1 MSLHFLLRRGLIYL
15 LPLVALAIA
24 LTARLVAPD
33 LLDRLML
40 TSFDLYQ
47 RIVPREAG
55 DIPISIVDIDEDS
68 LTKYGQWPWPRGLDA
83 QLVDKLREAG
93 AGVVAFDI
101 VFAEPDRTSP
111 KLLLD
116 QLTRDGSIAE
126 DTMRLLGNLP
136 DPDDA
141 LASAMKSLPTVAS
154 YILVDR
160 AGGQTPI
167 QKAGYAFAGD
177 DPLHFVDSF
186 PAAVT
191 DLPAFQTA
199 ALGNGFLNEH
209 VDWDQI
215 VRRVPLIMKMGDKP
229 VFSLVAETLRIV
241 TGAHTYIARAAGANG
256 EKSFGEN
263 TGLTALRIGPLTI
276 PTDAAGRVW
285 VYYSKP
291 RGERRISAAKI
302 LSGDF
307 DPALIKDH
315 IVLIGTSAAGVV
327 NDLQATPIAAGVP
340 GVEIHA
346 QLLEQ
351 ILQGIYLVRPDWGKG
366 AEILFALVAG
376 AFLIVVLP
384 RIGALA
390 SALFGMAAIVVALAV
405 SWFAFRDAQLLL
417 DPIYPI
423 VVLVMVYFI
432 SSILGYLR
440 TEVRQHEI
448 RSAFSR
454 YMSPHYVAE
463 LARNPEKLVLGGEAR
478 ILTVMFCD
486 IRGFTAMSEGLDAR
500 ALTHLMNSFTSP
512 MSDIITEAHGT
523 IDKYIGDCIMAFW
536 NAPLD
541 DPNHGKNAVRAAQ
554 QIRLKLVDLNLKL
567 MAEAEASGRP
577 YHELRVGI
585 GINTGECVVGN
596 FGSEQRFNYSL
607 LGDPVNL
614 ASRLEGLCKLY
625 LVDLVIGEETAKM
638 LDDPTL
644 LELDLVAVKGK
655 SQAVKVYTL
664 PPEDE
669 DEAAYKNRHE
679 ELLAAYRRQDWTA
692 AQGAL
697 GEAPLAAA
705 RYLAPVYALY
715 RHRIAHFQIEAPP
728 TDWDG
733 VYTAEEK

>member
-1 MSLHFLLRRGLIYL
+1 MSFHFLLRRGLIYV
-15 LPLVALAIA
+15 LPLLALLIA
-24 LTARLVAPD
+24 LTARLAVPD

-40 TSFDLYQ
+40 ISFDFYQ

-55 DIPISIVDIDEDS
+55 DVPIRIVDIDEDS
-68 LTKYGQWPWPRGLDA
+68 LKRYGQWPWSRSLDA

-93 AGVVAFDI
+93 AAVVAFDI

-111 KLLLD
+111 KLLLA
-116 QLTRDGSIAE
+116 QLTQRGGVDE
-126 DTMRLLGNLP
+126 DTTRLLGSLP
-136 DPDDA
+136 DPDET
-141 LASAMKSLPTVAS
+141 LAAAMKSLPTIAS
-154 YILVDR
+154 FILVDH
-160 AGGQTPI
+160 AEPTMPVA
-167 QKAGYAFAGD
+167 KAGYAFAGD
-177 DPLHFVDSF
+177 NPLQFVDTF
-186 PAAVT
+186 RTAIT
-191 DLPAFQTA
+191 DLPAFQNA
-199 ALGNGFLNEH
+199 AMGNGFLNEH
-209 VDWDQI
+209 TDWDQI
-215 VRRVPLIMKMGDKP
+215 VRRVPLIMKLGDKP
-229 VFSLVAETLRIV
+229 VFSLVAETLRVV
-241 TGAHTYIARAAGANG
+241 TGAKTYIGRAAGANG

-263 TGLTALRIGPLTI
+263 TGLTAIRIGPLTI

-285 VYYSKP
+285 VYYSQP
-291 RGERRISAAKI
+291 RADRRISAAKI

-307 DPALIKDH
+307 DPALVKDH
-315 IVLIGTSAAGVV
+315 IVLVGTSAAGVV
-327 NDLQATPIAAGVP
+327 NDLQATPVAAGVP
-340 GVEIHA
+340 GVEVHA

-351 ILQGIYLVRPDWGKG
+351 ILQGVFLSRPDWGKG
-366 AEILFALVAG
+366 SEILFALVVG
-376 AFLIVVLP
+376 TFLILVLP
-384 RIGALA
+384 RIGALP
-390 SALFGMAAIVVALAV
+390 SAFFGAAAVIIALGV
-405 SWFAFRDAQLLL
+405 SWFAFRDAHLLL
-417 DPIYPI
+417 DPVYPI
-423 VVLVMVYFI
+423 TVLTMVYFI

-478 ILTVMFCD
+478 VLTVMFCD
-486 IRGFTAMSEGLDAR
+486 IRGFTAMSEGLTPHE
-500 ALTHLMNSFTSP
+500 LTHLMNSFTSP
-512 MSDIITEAHGT
+512 MSEIITEAQGT

-541 DPNHGKNAVRAAQ
+541 DPDHAKNAVRAAQ
-554 QIRLKLVDLNLKL
+554 QIRRKLVDLNRKLKS
-567 MAEAEASGRP
+567 EAEASGRP

-625 LVDLVIGEETAKM
+625 MVDLVIGEETAKR
-638 LDDPTL
+638 LDDPML

-664 PPEDE
+664 PPEGD

-679 ELLAAYRRQDWTA
+679 ELLAAYRRQDWA
-692 AQGAL
+692 AAL
-697 GEAPLAAA
+697 AAIGEAPLAAV
-705 RYLAPVYALY
+705 RYLAPLY
-715 RHRIAHFQIEAPP
+715 GLYQHRIAHFQIEAPP
-728 TDWDG
+728 ADWDG